1 MIISGNRTATE
12 LIRCMRG
19 VLCEKVIADD
29 DGDGNGGDDDDNYGD
44 GGGDYDDDYTL
55 YKQYFKAIKKCQ

>member
-1 MIISGNRTATE
+1 MIISGNRTAKE

-29 DGDGNGGDDDDNYGD
+29 DCAGGDYDDDYGD